1 MDADVV
7 VLKESGPRLEFVNHA
22 SVLVS
27 NTSLGLLTDPWYF
40 GRVFHEGWSLLT
52 ETTDA
57 EIRDLLQ
64 RTDVIWISHEHPDH
78 FSPPFFKRYGELIR
92 QRGIR
97 FLFQTTRDQ
106 RVAGFLRG
114 QGFPVQELDE
124 DEVLALQPGF
134 TVQIVKDDLYDS
146 ALLIEVDGVRIF
158 NLNDCLLSTDQALA
172 DFRTCHGAC
181 DVLLTQFSYAAWK
194 GGPDHPAWRKRAARS
209 KLDVMR
215 RQMEHLGASACIPFA
230 SYVRFGHR
238 LNAYMNDAVNHPGQ
252 VRDELASI
260 GAEVVVMRPGEVQS
274 LRRLR
279 QDQASL
285 AFWDQRYAE
294 AAAAPLAEYPLM
306 DGLAPL
312 REAMSVYQSWVFRD
326 NSRWLMRQARRW
338 MKLQP
343 FAPTRLW
350 LLDLSLAVEV
360 DPLLGRLDVVPPDDL
375 DLAMH
380 SRSLEFIFRF
390 PFGFDTLFVN
400 GCFEERRRGGFERF
414 AKCFVIGN
422 LNAIGIHVGPGII
435 RHGGVLS
442 LLLKKMRAVGENTAQ
457 PG

>member
-1 MDADVV
+1 
-7 VLKESGPRLEFVNHA
+7 
-22 SVLVS
+22 
-27 NTSLGLLTDPWYF
+27 
-40 GRVFHEGWSLLT
+40 
-52 ETTDA
+52 
-57 EIRDLLQ
+57 
-64 RTDVIWISHEHPDH
+64 
-78 FSPPFFKRYGELIR
+78 
-92 QRGIR
+92 
-97 FLFQTTRDQ
+97 
-106 RVAGFLRG
+106 
-114 QGFPVQELDE
+114 
-124 DEVLALQPGF
+124 
-134 TVQIVKDDLYDS
+134 
-146 ALLIEVDGVRIF
+146 
-158 NLNDCLLSTDQALA
+158 
-172 DFRTCHGAC
+172 
-181 DVLLTQFSYAAWK
+181 
-194 GGPDHPAWRKRAARS
+194 
-209 KLDVMR
+209 
-215 RQMEHLGASACIPFA
+215 
-230 SYVRFGHR
+230 
-238 LNAYMNDAVNHPGQ
+238 MNDAVNHPGQ
-252 VRDELASI
+252 VRDELASS

-279 QDQASL
+279 QDQESL

-306 DGLAPL
+306 DGLDPL